1 MTVQPSGSMH
11 GLYVIVDTQAMA
23 GRPFDKTV
31 EQVLLGGARILQYR
45 DKTSENARR
54 LDQARI
60 LSTLCHRYAATL
72 FINDDPELAV
82 AVDAQ
87 GVHLGRQDTPVA
99 HVRAAFPQL
108 LVGASCYNSL
118 ERARRNV
125 ADGAAYVA
133 FGSFFPSP
141 TKPQAIRAEA
151 DLLTRAR
158 QEFDVPLVAIGGIM
172 ADNARGLI
180 ESGAD
185 AVAVISAVL
194 KADDPQRASR
204 EIADMFGAG

>member
-1 MTVQPSGSMH
+1 MTVQYSGSLH
-11 GLYVIVDTQAMA
+11 GLYVIVDTQALA
-23 GRPFDKTV
+23 GKPFEETV
-31 EQVLLGGARILQYR
+31 TQVLLGGARILQYR
-45 DKTSENARR
+45 DKTGESAHR

-72 FINDDPELAV
+72 IINDDPELAV
-82 AVDAQ
+82 AVGAQ
-87 GVHLGRQDTPVA
+87 GVHVGRQDTPVA
-99 HVRAAFPQL
+99 QIRAAYPQL

-118 ERARRNV
+118 ERARRN
-125 ADGAAYVA
+125 ATEGAAYLA

-141 TKPQAIRAEA
+141 TKPQAIRAET
-151 DLLTRAR
+151 DLLARAR

-204 EIADMFGAG
+204 EIADMFGTG